1 MLYQHQIH
9 INAVR
14 NGADVV
20 IQYSVMGGEL
30 MELDFIRNRITELR
44 IRKGVSEYKMSQD
57 LGHSRNYIQGITSGR
72 SLPSVQEL
80 LYICDYLGIEPA
92 AFFDEQKDERI
103 LVQKALEGMRDL
115 PDKDLLTLIS
125 LIDRLKESVQ

>member
-1 MLYQHQIH
+1 
-9 INAVR
+9 
-14 NGADVV
+14 
-20 IQYSVMGGEL
+20 

-44 IRKGVSEYKMSQD
+44 IKKGVSEYKMSLD

-80 LYICDYLGIEPA
+80 LYICDYFSIEPA
-92 AFFDEQKDERI
+92 VFFDEQKDERI

-115 PDKDLLTLIS
+115 PDKDLLTLIA
-125 LIDRLKESVQ
+125 LIDRLKETTQ